1 MKQGRDGHGEGEEV
15 NTRKGKGERIP
26 YILEHGYAYGVGL
39 QTRTFH
45 FQYNCDIPVIHY
57 AQIEQTRAKKKR
69 KKLQISWRWNYCT
82 RSANNV
88 AIWTQPFARSATCMN
103 IASWFYWSRVGPINN
118 SLRQKTT
125 KTNSNCCVMKR
136 QKRYKNSTKFDIT
149 Q

>member
-57 AQIEQTRAKKKR
+57 AQIEQTRAKKKE
-69 KKLQISWRWNYCT
+69 KNCKLVGVETI
-82 RSANNV
+82 
-88 AIWTQPFARSATCMN
+88 ARGQLTTSQYERN
-103 IASWFYWSRVGPINN
+103 HSRDQ
-118 SLRQKTT
+118 LR
-125 KTNSNCCVMKR
+125 V
-136 QKRYKNSTKFDIT
+136 
-149 Q
+149 